1 MSPDT
6 AVSFH
11 PYFKVH
17 AGKIPDFKA
26 LCQRFVEKTRPEIG
40 CLYYGFTFNEDVV
53 YCREG
58 YIDAAALLIHVESV
72 GPLIQE
78 ALGISEVVRLE
89 AHGPQAELDK
99 LRQPLSALNPQYFAL
114 EVGIRK

>member
-11 PYFKVH
+11 PYFKIH

-26 LCQRFVEKTRPEIG
+26 LCQRFVEKTRHETG
-40 CLYYGFTFNEDVV
+40 CLYYAFTFDGDVV

-58 YIDAAALLIHVESV
+58 YVDAAALLAHVENV
-72 GPLIQE
+72 GAQIQE
-78 ALGISEVVRLE
+78 ALTLSDVVRLE
-89 AHGPQAELDK
+89 AHGPEAELDK
-99 LRQPLSALNPQYFAL
+99 LRGPLAALNPQYFAL

>member
-6 AVSFH
+6 SVSFH
-11 PYFKVH
+11 PYFKIH

-26 LCQRFVEKTRPEIG
+26 LCQRFVEKTRQETG
-40 CLYYGFTFNEDVV
+40 CLYYGFTFDGDVV

-58 YIDAAALLIHVESV
+58 YVDAAALLTHVENV
-72 GPLIQE
+72 GAQIQE
-78 ALGISEVVRLE
+78 ALTLSDVVRLE
-89 AHGPQAELDK
+89 AHGPASELEK
-99 LRQPLSALNPQYFAL
+99 LRGPLAALNPQYFVL